1 MKNKFYKLKKKFR
14 RRPYTSR
21 GRVSSVCVCVVG
33 DVLLRCVSFCFFTC
47 VFAFC
52 LSSFV
57 RACVLHSCFVLRV
70 CLFFACVCAQKF
82 CRLTTRPCVCRWQCS
97 FEVRFI
103 CFSRVCVFA
112 FCLSPF
118 VRACCI
124 HVLFLCVCF
133 RVHVSFFFV
142 CVRVCNSFGVCACV
156 CNFIWRVQL
165 LSVCVQ
171 FTFSFRFLCV

>member
-1 MKNKFYKLKKKFR
+1 M
-14 RRPYTSR
+14 
-21 GRVSSVCVCVVG
+21 CVVG
-33 DVLLRCVSFCFFTC
+33 SVRLRCVSF
-47 VFAFC
+47 
-52 LSSFV
+52 
-57 RACVLHSCFVLRV
+57 
-70 CLFFACVCAQKF
+70 
-82 CRLTTRPCVCRWQCS
+82 
-97 FEVRFI
+97 

-133 RVHVSFFFV
+133 RVHVSFFV

-171 FTFSFRFLCV
+171 FTFSFRFVCVCNHFGACVFVLCVRAILVCVLACVCNFGACV